1 MKSTKNNNTFE
12 RERKIF
18 AAVMLVLLACI
29 VALFILEIT
38 GEFDKEEYQ
47 HQVEYPLANANV
59 NWLQTF
65 HEGAF

>member
-1 MKSTKNNNTFE
+1 M
-12 RERKIF
+12 F
-18 AAVMLVLLACI
+18 AIVMAVILACI

>member
-12 RERKIF
+12 RERKVF
-18 AAVMLVLLACI
+18 AIVMAVILACI